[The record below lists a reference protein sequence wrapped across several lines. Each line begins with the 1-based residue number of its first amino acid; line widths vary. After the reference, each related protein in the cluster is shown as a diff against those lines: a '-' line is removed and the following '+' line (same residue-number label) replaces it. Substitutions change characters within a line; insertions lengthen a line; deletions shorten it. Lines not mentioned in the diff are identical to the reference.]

1 MIHFSSAQKPLRLIS
16 TDSFHAEAQLLP
28 VLALPFLAGLI
39 AGTMVGL
46 FSDAPQGFLLST
58 GLISPDPSSMTFVH
72 LLWHAFRYVLIA
84 LLLSTGIL
92 GVALLPLLSAV
103 RAFAFSC
110 SVSVVLQQR
119 TSAAFLLAFF
129 SLGIPAVLSLPGFFL
144 AETDAFRIS
153 RQFCQRVRRVDFSYT
168 PALRHFLMTVLFC
181 VSEMLYL
188 RLLLPAL
195 LRVIA

>member
-1 MIHFSSAQKPLRLIS
+1 MIDFSSTPKPPRLIS
-16 TDSFHAEAQLLP
+16 TSSFHPEAQLLP
-28 VLALPFLAGLI
+28 LLALPFLAGLVS
-39 AGTMVGL
+39 GTMVGL
-46 FSDAPQGFLLST
+46 FSDAPQGFLLSA
-58 GLISPDPSSMTFVH
+58 GLISPDPSTMTFVH
-72 LLWHAFRYVLIA
+72 LLWYAFRYVLIA

-110 SVSVVLQQR
+110 SVSVVLQQK
-119 TSAAFLLAFF
+119 TPAAFLLAFF
-129 SLGIPAVLSLPGFFL
+129 SLGIPALLSLPGFFL

-153 RQFCQRVRRVDFSYT
+153 RQFYLRDRRVDLSFT
-168 PALRHFLMTVLFC
+168 PVLRHFLMTILFC
-181 VSEMLYL
+181 VAEMLYL

>member
-129 SLGIPAVLSLPGFFL
+129 SLGIPALLSLPGFFL
-144 AETDAFRIS
+144 AETDAFRS

>member
-1 MIHFSSAQKPLRLIS
+1 MIDFSSTPKPPRLIS
-16 TDSFHAEAQLLP
+16 TGSFHPEAQLLP
-28 VLALPFLAGLI
+28 VLALPFLAGLVS
-39 AGTMVGL
+39 GTMVGL
-46 FSDAPQGFLLST
+46 FSDAPQGFLLSA
-58 GLISPDPSSMTFVH
+58 GLISPDPSTMTFVH
-72 LLWHAFRYVLIA
+72 LLWYAFRYVLIA

-110 SVSVVLQQR
+110 SVSVVMQQK
-119 TSAAFLLAFF
+119 TPAAFLLAFF
-129 SLGIPAVLSLPGFFL
+129 SLGIPALLSLPGFFL

-153 RQFCQRVRRVDFSYT
+153 RQFCLRVRRVDLSLT
-168 PALRHFLMTVLFC
+168 PLLRHFLMTILFC
-181 VSEMLYL
+181 VAEMLYL